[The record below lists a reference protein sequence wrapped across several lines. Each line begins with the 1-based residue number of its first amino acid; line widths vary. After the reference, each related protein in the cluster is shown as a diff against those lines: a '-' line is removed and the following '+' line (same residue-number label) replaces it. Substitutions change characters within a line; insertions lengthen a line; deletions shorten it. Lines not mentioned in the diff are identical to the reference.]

1 MCTGASTAQCMFSKN
16 FSRLAAETHSGAGW
30 SSRVRSHVIEGTTG
44 SRHIAWRQCMCE
56 EDEITRA
63 EWAAVQNAHEN
74 ARRFQ
79 EAKTHEA
86 EAVTEAPDAGSP
98 ERASKRQ
105 RRDNSCPPRVD
116 RHRLVGFLPVAH
128 ERVIFDAETDRALP
142 ENHTQHESLHPEQPT
157 NESAE
162 TQMRSARHV
171 DLEVETKVL
180 DGPPL
185 IPHVTSTVISDVFMA
200 QQRTGAQTTSAEV
213 MWSVH
218 RTLVAHGWR
227 TISSSI
233 ELQVLGLVAHRVQS
247 IICSLRTQPE
257 RPVGLLPGP
266 LCVRL
271 SCLPMMER
279 IQSCLRD
286 LYSSISAERQQ
297 RQCAVLR
304 SVLCRVGWDTSMVP
318 KLMT

>member
-1 MCTGASTAQCMFSKN
+1 
-16 FSRLAAETHSGAGW
+16 
-30 SSRVRSHVIEGTTG
+30 
-44 SRHIAWRQCMCE
+44 MCE

-86 EAVTEAPDAGSP
+86 EAPDAGSP

-142 ENHTQHESLHPEQPT
+142 QSLSENHTQHECLHPEQPT

-162 TQMRSARHV
+162 TQMRSDRHV

-200 QQRTGAQTTSAEV
+200 QQRTCAQTTSAEV

-233 ELQVLGLVAHRVQS
+233 ELQVLGRVEHRVQS

-279 IQSCLRD
+279 IQSCLHD
-286 LYSSISAERQQ
+286 LYSSIFAERQL
-297 RQCAVLR
+297 RQCAVLAQAGAATGQPALSQH
-304 SVLCRVGWDTSMVP
+304 SVLCRGGWDTSMVP

>member
-1 MCTGASTAQCMFSKN
+1 
-16 FSRLAAETHSGAGW
+16 
-30 SSRVRSHVIEGTTG
+30 
-44 SRHIAWRQCMCE
+44 MCE

-86 EAVTEAPDAGSP
+86 EAPDAGSP

-142 ENHTQHESLHPEQPT
+142 QPLSENHTQHECLHPEQPT

-171 DLEVETKVL
+171 NLEVETKVL

-247 IICSLRTQPE
+247 IICSVRTQPE

>member
-1 MCTGASTAQCMFSKN
+1 
-16 FSRLAAETHSGAGW
+16 
-30 SSRVRSHVIEGTTG
+30 
-44 SRHIAWRQCMCE
+44 MCE

-142 ENHTQHESLHPEQPT
+142 QSLSENHTQHECLHPEQPT

-171 DLEVETKVL
+171 NLEVETKVL

-247 IICSLRTQPE
+247 IICSVRTQPE

-297 RQCAVLR
+297 RQCAVLAQAGAAPGQPALSQH

>member
-1 MCTGASTAQCMFSKN
+1 
-16 FSRLAAETHSGAGW
+16 
-30 SSRVRSHVIEGTTG
+30 
-44 SRHIAWRQCMCE
+44 MCE

-74 ARRFQ
+74 ARRLQ

-86 EAVTEAPDAGSP
+86 EAPDAGSP

-105 RRDNSCPPRVD
+105 RRDDSCPPRVD
-116 RHRLVGFLPVAH
+116 RHSLVGFLPVAH

-200 QQRTGAQTTSAEV
+200 RQRTCEQTTSAEV

-218 RTLVAHGWR
+218 QTLVAHGWR

-233 ELQVLGLVAHRVQS
+233 ELQVLGRVAHRVQS

-279 IQSCLRD
+279 IQSCLHD
-286 LYSSISAERQQ
+286 LYSSISAERQL
-297 RQCAVLR
+297 RQCAVLAQACAAQGQPALSQR
-304 SVLCRVGWDTSMVP
+304 SVPGRAGRDTSAVP

>member
-1 MCTGASTAQCMFSKN
+1 
-16 FSRLAAETHSGAGW
+16 
-30 SSRVRSHVIEGTTG
+30 
-44 SRHIAWRQCMCE
+44 MCE

-142 ENHTQHESLHPEQPT
+142 QPLSENHTQHECLHPEQPT

-200 QQRTGAQTTSAEV
+200 RQRTCEQTTSAEV

-218 RTLVAHGWR
+218 QTLVAHGWR

-247 IICSLRTQPE
+247 IICSVRTQPE

-279 IQSCLRD
+279 IQSCLHD
-286 LYSSISAERQQ
+286 LYSSISAERQL
-297 RQCAVLR
+297 RQCAVLAQAGAAPGQPALSQH

>member
-1 MCTGASTAQCMFSKN
+1 
-16 FSRLAAETHSGAGW
+16 
-30 SSRVRSHVIEGTTG
+30 
-44 SRHIAWRQCMCE
+44 MCE
-56 EDEITRA
+56 EDQITRD

-74 ARRFQ
+74 ARRSG
-79 EAKTHEA
+79 EARSHEA
-86 EAVTEAPDAGSP
+86 EAPDAGSR

-105 RRDNSCPPRVD
+105 RRDHSFARRVD

-142 ENHTQHESLHPEQPT
+142 DDHTQHESRQPKQPT
-157 NESAE
+157 NKSAASAE

-171 DLEVETKVL
+171 DVEVETKVV

-185 IPHVTSTVISDVFMA
+185 IPHVTSTVITDVFMA
-200 QQRTGAQTTSAEV
+200 QQRTCEQTTSAEV

-279 IQSCLRD
+279 IQSCLHD
-286 LYSSISAERQQ
+286 LYSYISAERQQ
-297 RQCAVLR
+297 RQCAVLAQAGAAPGR
-304 SVLCRVGWDTSMVP
+304 PALSQHSVLCRVGWDTSMVP